1 MALDL
6 AQLCCT
12 WEAGGQLDSLELHFP
27 LVSYQQQPAW
37 WRQQRSGNMM
47 PALASGGLL
56 SQVVAAVASAAPE
69 ETPEQAQT
77 PAPSLAPLA
86 ALAEAETPAAAG
98 APHRCKTGVAPVPC
112 MAHARTSSW
121 REVPPGSG
129 RFCLLLARQMENE
142 HRLQL
147 SGK

>member
-37 WRQQRSGNMM
+37 WRQQRSGDMM

-56 SQVVAAVASAAPE
+56 FQVVAAVARR
-69 ETPEQAQT
+69 
-77 PAPSLAPLA
+77 PSR
-86 ALAEAETPAAAG
+86 
-98 APHRCKTGVAPVPC
+98 HRPRRPP
-112 MAHARTSSW
+112 W
-121 REVPPGSG
+121 R
-129 RFCLLLARQMENE
+129 R
-142 HRLQL
+142 
-147 SGK
+147 